1 VVERCILCEKP
12 RIVASEF
19 CDFHTEIDQAIK
31 HSYKVWFEA
40 YDRKLSENNF
50 LRRILTLSEMGE
62 EAKRVANHLL
72 AKGGESS
79 NVDDA
84 SGL

>member
-1 VVERCILCEKP
+1 MVERCILCDKP
-12 RIVASEF
+12 RIAASEF

-40 YDRKLSENNF
+40 YDRKLSENDF
-50 LRRILTLSEMGE
+50 LGRILTLSETGE
-62 EAKRVANHLL
+62 EVKRVANYLL
-72 AKGGESS
+72 AKGDESS

-84 SGL
+84 SDL

>member
-19 CDFHTEIDQAIK
+19 CDFHTEIGQAIRR
-31 HSYKVWFEA
+31 SYKVWFEA
-40 YDRKLSENNF
+40 YNRKLSENDF
-50 LRRILTLSEMGE
+50 LMRILTLSETGE
-62 EAKRVANHLL
+62 QAKRVANNLL
-72 AKGGESS
+72 AKGGESP
-79 NVDDA
+79 NVEHT